1 MHFELLLNK
10 LSPEIL
16 QERLFVLPD
25 RDAIMQDNMSVFH
38 RILKAKGLIPDA
50 SNEAQPLAQPVQQ
63 NQEELIKMMHE
74 MMENVKKLQNQIEE
88 IKIMGQTHVFQE
100 QQQPSASKNTTF
112 SFKQPDP
119 PKQQEP
125 IKEEFEATK
134 NVASEY

>member
-50 SNEAQPLAQPVQQ
+50 SNEA
-63 NQEELIKMMHE
+63 
-74 MMENVKKLQNQIEE
+74 
-88 IKIMGQTHVFQE
+88 
-100 QQQPSASKNTTF
+100 
-112 SFKQPDP
+112 
-119 PKQQEP
+119 
-125 IKEEFEATK
+125 
-134 NVASEY
+134 